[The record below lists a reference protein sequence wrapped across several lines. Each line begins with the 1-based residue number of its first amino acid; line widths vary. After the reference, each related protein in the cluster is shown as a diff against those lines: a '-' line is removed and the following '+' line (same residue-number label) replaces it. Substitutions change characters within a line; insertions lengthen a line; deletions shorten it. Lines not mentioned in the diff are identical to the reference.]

1 MTESKSF
8 KRRVRERMSK
18 TGESY
23 TAARTHVAEKRDR
36 TKAAGERLADT
47 SGDRISEA
55 KLVEATGKGWDE
67 WFGILDRWGATDHA
81 HIEIARYLADEQ
93 GAPMWWTQSI
103 TVEYERARGMRV
115 KYQRPDGVFAVSSSK
130 TIAVPVDEAYAA
142 VVDDA
147 RRSAWLTDGKMMF
160 RTGTDERSAH
170 FDWDGGPTRVHVWFV
185 DKGGSKTTV
194 AVEHERLD
202 GADEAELAKVA
213 WKARLASLVSYLR
226 AAS

>member
-23 TAARTHVAEKRDR
+23 TAARGHVVDKRER
-36 TKAAGERLADT
+36 TKEAHSRLADT
-47 SGDRISEA
+47 SADRISEE
-55 KLVEATGKGWDE
+55 KLVAATGKTWDE
-67 WFGILDRWGATDHA
+67 WFAILDRWGGTKHT
-81 HIEIARYLADEQ
+81 HIEIARHLADDL

-115 KYQRPDGVFAVSSSK
+115 KYQRPDGVFAVSTSK
-130 TIAVPVDEAYAA
+130 TVGAPIAQLYEA
-142 VVDDA
+142 VVDDD
-147 RRSAWLTDGKMMF
+147 RRSAWLTDGKMMY
-160 RTGTDERSAH
+160 RTGTELRSGH

-185 DKGGSKTTV
+185 EKDGGKTTV

-202 GADEAELAKVA
+202 GPYEAELAKTA
-213 WKARLASLVSYLR
+213 WAGRLKALKAYLE
-226 AAS
+226 A

>member
-23 TAARTHVAEKRDR
+23 TAARSHVAEKRDR
-36 TKAAGERLADT
+36 TKAAKARLADT
-47 SGDRISEA
+47 TAERVSEE
-55 KLVEATGKGWDE
+55 KLLEATGERWDE
-67 WFGILDRWGATDHA
+67 WFAILDRWGGTEHS
-81 HIEIARYLADEQ
+81 HIEIARHLADELDV
-93 GAPMWWTQSI
+93 PMWWTQTI

-130 TIAVPVDEAYAA
+130 TVAVPVAEAYAA
-142 VVDDA
+142 VVDDD
-147 RRSAWLTDGKMMF
+147 RRSGWLTDGKMMF

-185 DKGGSKTTV
+185 DKGGAKTTV

-202 GADEAELAKVA
+202 GAEEAELAKAA
-213 WKARLASLVSYLR
+213 WKARLASLAAYLQ
-226 AAS
+226 S

>member
-67 WFGILDRWGATDHA
+67 WFGILDRWGATDHP

-103 TVEYERARGMRV
+103 TVEYERAR
-115 KYQRPDGVFAVSSSK
+115 
-130 TIAVPVDEAYAA
+130 
-142 VVDDA
+142 DA
-147 RRSAWLTDGKMMF
+147 REVPAARRRVRGVVVEDDR
-160 RTGTDERSAH
+160 RTRRRGVR
-170 FDWDGGPTRVHVWFV
+170 GGR
-185 DKGGSKTTV
+185 
-194 AVEHERLD
+194 R
-202 GADEAELAKVA
+202 
-213 WKARLASLVSYLR
+213 
-226 AAS
+226 

>member
-23 TAARTHVAEKRDR
+23 TAARSHLAAKRDR
-36 TKAAGERLADT
+36 ADAAQERLAGT
-47 SGDRISEA
+47 SGDRISEV
-55 KLVEATGKGWDE
+55 KLVEATGKRWDE
-67 WFGILDRWGATDHA
+67 WFAILDRWGATDHP
-81 HIEIARYLADEQ
+81 HIEIARYLVDEQ
-93 GAPMWWTQSI
+93 SAPMWWTQSI

-130 TIAVPVDEAYAA
+130 TIPVPVEEAYAA
-142 VVDDA
+142 VVDDD
-147 RRSAWLTDGKMMF
+147 RRSEWLTDGKMMF

-202 GADEAELAKVA
+202 GPEDAELAKAA
-213 WKARLASLVSYLR
+213 WKARLTSLASYLQ
-226 AAS
+226 S

>member
-23 TAARTHVAEKRDR
+23 TAARGHVVDKRER
-36 TKAAGERLADT
+36 TEEARARLSDT
-47 SGDRISEA
+47 SADRISEP
-55 KLVEATGKGWDE
+55 KLVEATGKTWDQ
-67 WFGILDRWGATDHA
+67 WFGILDRWGGTKHT
-81 HIEIARYLADEQ
+81 HIEIARHLADDL
-93 GAPMWWTQSI
+93 GAPMWWTQTI

-130 TIAVPVDEAYAA
+130 TVPAPVAEAYAA
-142 VVDDA
+142 VVDDD
-147 RRSAWLTDGKMMF
+147 RRSVWLTDGKMMF
-160 RTGTDERSAH
+160 RTGTDERSEH

-202 GADEAELAKVA
+202 GADEAELAKAA
-213 WKARLASLVSYLR
+213 WKARLASLASYVGG
-226 AAS
+226 